1 MADEQRLDV
10 AVVEHGFATG
20 RDKAKELI
28 RSGKVTVNGKP
39 VFKPALLVLSTDEV
53 KCTANAP
60 FFVGRGGLKLEHAFL
75 HLPPLPAGY
84 IAMDVGASTGGF
96 TQCLLQHGAAKVY
109 AVDVGH
115 GQLHPSLQADAR
127 VVNLEGMDIR
137 AGETLQAIIPAHTV
151 DVVAVD
157 VSFISLRS
165 VLPHV
170 LPYLAPHAHLM
181 VLIKPQFEAGKAA
194 IGKNGVVND
203 RREHYR
209 LLRELYDYFS
219 EQNYGV
225 QTLTASPIV
234 GGAGRRDGNIEY
246 LAVLQQGT
254 AGGVCPDIRC
264 LVDTAFS
271 ELK

>member
-1 MADEQRLDV
+1 MADEQRLD
-10 AVVEHGFATG
+10 AVVVARGFATG

-28 RSGKVTVNGKP
+28 RSGSILVNGKA
-39 VFKPALLVLSTDEV
+39 VCKPSLSVLPTDEV
-53 KCTANAP
+53 ACTAETP
-60 FFVGRGGLKLEHAFL
+60 LFVGRGGLKLEHAFSQ
-75 HLPPLPAGY
+75 LPPLAAGY

-96 TQCLLQHGAAKVY
+96 TQCLLLHGAAKVY

-115 GQLHPSLQADAR
+115 GQLHPSLLADAR

-137 AGETLQAIIPAHTV
+137 ADETLQAIVPAHAV
-151 DVVAVD
+151 DMVAVD
-157 VSFISLRS
+157 VSFISLRC

-170 LPYLAPHAHLM
+170 LPYLKQQGYVML
-181 VLIKPQFEAGKAA
+181 LIKPQFEAGKAA
-194 IGKNGVVND
+194 VGKNGVVHD

-209 LLRELYDYFS
+209 LLRELYDYFL
-219 EQNYGV
+219 ELDCGV
-225 QTLTASPIV
+225 QRLTYSPII

-246 LAVLQQGT
+246 LAVLQQGG
-254 AGGVCPDIRC
+254 AGGACPDIRR